1 MVATTLREP
10 RPGSGGAKKADFL
23 RPGTT
28 VTLIALAPEAGL
40 DAGAALHLPNC
51 GNVHAAQLK
60 QLSAVEFSCGS
71 KRAALIVVALA
82 RKHAAAL

>member
-23 RPGTT
+23 RPGAT

-40 DAGAALHLPNC
+40 DA
-51 GNVHAAQLK
+51 
-60 QLSAVEFSCGS
+60 
-71 KRAALIVVALA
+71 
-82 RKHAAAL
+82 